1 MRAGLLAGVVWD
13 RGCTGDPVLSPA
25 LKREGQGFFEPVEP
39 CTGSPR
45 IALERRDLG
54 WGRGGGGVSDGA
66 GEVPGW
72 RSAVEPHPPTLPA
85 AHAPPPPP
93 HPQAAGRQPGQSQ
106 PRVWAMPNPGYVTG
120 SADAMGGGGS
130 PSCLLPTS
138 LSPSAGRSR
147 DWKGEPST
155 RSLTDRRNRQGDAQ
169 AAAEGSRKKSV
180 ASSGLC
186 PARPGEE
193 GAHAGL
199 SPRPE
204 QASEG
209 RVGPQPAAQGQTSRR
224 QPAQNHC
231 LIKALL
237 QARVG
242 TPPVLPSLTGSSSPL
257 TPGGPHNPE
266 DTPGLT
272 FCDTAPPPP
281 VPLSQFTW
289 APAPSSLLCIKP

>member
-1 MRAGLLAGVVWD
+1 MGVQLSVPDQQRGALLRLGPRARHSCCGPGQGWGCGGGPPTGGMRAGLLAGVVWD

-25 LKREGQGFFEPVEP
+25 LKREGQGFFEPVEA

-54 WGRGGGGVSDGA
+54 WGGGSVTALVRFPA
-66 GEVPGW
+66 GDQQSNHTRP
-72 RSAVEPHPPTLPA
+72 R
-85 AHAPPPPP
+85 PPPPTPLPHP

-106 PRVWAMPNPGYVTG
+106 PRVWAMPSPGYVTG
-120 SADAMGGGGS
+120 SADAMGGGPS

-169 AAAEGSRKKSV
+169 AAAEGSRRKSV

-199 SPRPE
+199 SPCPE

-209 RVGPQPAAQGQTSRR
+209 RVGPQPAAQGQTSRSR
-224 QPAQNHC
+224 PRTIA
-231 LIKALL
+231 
-237 QARVG
+237 
-242 TPPVLPSLTGSSSPL
+242 
-257 TPGGPHNPE
+257 
-266 DTPGLT
+266 
-272 FCDTAPPPP
+272 
-281 VPLSQFTW
+281 
-289 APAPSSLLCIKP
+289 